1 MAVTLK
7 DIAQASG
14 VSVATASRALRGMGY
29 VDPERAHRVRRVA
42 AELGYWRSSTLA
54 FPSAIYRPNTYQS
67 LRVMLARRDARGT
80 RPLGQRGLQ
89 LEQSIRSAIE
99 LVEGEFLAHDL
110 VAPEV
115 FEQALSRFKPHGVI
129 LDNMMPLRWL
139 EDISR
144 RVAVVGKSVHS
155 ACLGID
161 TADVNEALTAARIV
175 DWLDRLGHRHFA
187 WVGIENYN
195 DAAQKCCEAF
205 GEISLH
211 EAAAMRTH
219 TPRFAAWEAYTR
231 RHVEPMYPHRILVDR
246 DWHTTSHEEAVAE
259 ASDRLLALRPRPTVA
274 IAASAV
280 TAHALIEA
288 LARRGVRVPHDIG
301 VMGYGSHSP
310 PPDVDDRIDLATVLL
325 PVQRIGQLAAELI
338 QRRVGDPQALSLN
351 LTLEADIYAGNTLMP
366 LAEMD
371 RESEPRSTR
380 THPTSSPAPPVNQSN
395 EAQS

>member
-54 FPSAIYRPNTYQS
+54 FPSAIYRPNTYQA
-67 LRVMLARRDARGT
+67 LRVMLARRDARWT
-80 RPLGQRGLQ
+80 RSLGQRGLQ
-89 LEQSIRSAIE
+89 LEQTIRGAVE
-99 LVEGEFLAHDL
+99 RVEGEFVTHDL
-110 VAPEV
+110 VSPEA
-115 FEQALSRFKPHGVI
+115 FEQALSRFKPHGII
-129 LDNMMPLRWL
+129 LDNMMPLHWL

-144 RVAVVGKSVHS
+144 RVAVVGKSVHA

-175 DWLDRLGHRHFA
+175 DWFDRLGHRHFA

-195 DAAQKCCEAF
+195 DAPQKCCEAF

-219 TPRFAAWEAYTR
+219 TPRFAAWDAYMLR
-231 RHVEPMYPHRILVDR
+231 RVEPMHPHRILVDR

-259 ASDRLLALRPRPTVA
+259 AADRLLALRPRPTAAV
-274 IAASAV
+274 AASDV
-280 TAHALIEA
+280 TAHALIDA
-288 LARRGVRVPHDIG
+288 LSHRGVRVPQDIG
-301 VMGYGSHSP
+301 VMGYGGHNP
-310 PPDVDDRIDLATVLL
+310 PADADDRIDLATVRL
-325 PVQRIGQLAAELI
+325 PVQQIGQLATELI

-351 LTLEADIYAGNTLMP
+351 LTLEADIYAGNSLMP

-371 RESEPRSTR
+371 RESEPRSIR
-380 THPTSSPAPPVNQSN
+380 NQPTSSPLPPVNQSN